1 MDLDAALR
9 ELVREWK
16 RIKRAIARLEAQQPQ
31 VELRRTGRRGR
42 KSMSPEE
49 RLEVSRRMTEYW
61 RARRARERQEHGCN
75 GPRN

>member
-1 MDLDAALR
+1 
-9 ELVREWK
+9 
-16 RIKRAIARLEAQQPQ
+16 
-31 VELRRTGRRGR
+31 
-42 KSMSPEE
+42 MSPEE